1 MGDVFEHR
9 KTLSISSISSDEST
23 RDLIESLGSDAKIRG
38 RQETLIAL
46 EANDRTF
53 EPSDTVSSGH
63 GIDTTTMLPSEPSAP
78 PTADSPVATLAN
90 AKPSN
95 VNANNP
101 KKPIKFTVRKVSHD
115 YVTSPEPNHPT
126 SRNVSGN
133 RPTSEAN
140 GSPTAESLAAAQL
153 QRNVAQS
160 QHRYDQYSRKIE
172 KIEKEIDFLRNL
184 LPPFNV
190 EIDYATRN
198 KITNAVEKLKM
209 KQDELEKK
217 KYSLGISISRLWRSM
232 DDNEIWVRSMGKQ

>member
-9 KTLSISSISSDEST
+9 KALSISSISSDEST

-53 EPSDTVSSGH
+53 EPSNPASSEH
-63 GIDTTTMLPSEPSAP
+63 DIDTTTVIPSEPIALP
-78 PTADSPVATLAN
+78 AADSPVVALAI
-90 AKPSN
+90 AKLSQ
-95 VNANNP
+95 VNANNS

-115 YVTSPEPNHPT
+115 FVTSPEPNHPT
-126 SRNVSGN
+126 SRNVSGH
-133 RPTSEAN
+133 RSTSDAN
-140 GSPTAESLAAAQL
+140 GSPTAESIAAAQL

-160 QHRYDQYSRKIE
+160 QHKYDQYSKKIE

-198 KITNAVEKLKM
+198 KISNAVEKLKM